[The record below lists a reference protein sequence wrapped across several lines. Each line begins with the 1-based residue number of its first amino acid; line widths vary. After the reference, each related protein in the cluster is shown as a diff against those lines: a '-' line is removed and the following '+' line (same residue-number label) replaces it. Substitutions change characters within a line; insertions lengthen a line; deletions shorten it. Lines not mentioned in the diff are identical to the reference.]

1 MDGEGAGHQPGW
13 QFSPLLIGLLGVI
26 AGFMMVAT
34 YHFISLGCCCCNN
47 NQQAQD
53 NEPNTRQD
61 TERNYDHRQEWPRDR
76 IRTSSVMRVLMP
88 VFRFSSKDCNEDTC
102 AVCLGDFKEGEQVRV
117 LPECLHLFHVP
128 CIDMWLS
135 SHSNCPLCRANAN
148 AVPPPHLVLA
158 LPDSGGAPQ
167 PEFHRAP
174 DYGVWLCAFSMMQG
188 LLQFQVCMFFIFDV
202 NGSLEYLGSHSRTK
216 VIGEMWMK
224 IEGVVLTDFGFIFVA
239 RKKKDKITQL
249 V

>member
-34 YHFISLGCCCCNN
+34 YHCISLGCCCCNN

-76 IRTSSVMRVLMP
+76 IRTSSMMRVLMP

-148 AVPPPHLVLA
+148 AAPPPHLVLT
-158 LPDSGGAPQ
+158 LPDSGLMDSVVLQ
-167 PEFHRAP
+167 
-174 DYGVWLCAFSMMQG
+174 LCYDGSWETLADGHMKY
-188 LLQFQVCMFFIFDV
+188 V
-202 NGSLEYLGSHSRTK
+202 NGNNTAFLIRKYCTFDQFLA
-216 VIGEMWMK
+216 ILM
-224 IEGVVLTDFGFIFVA
+224 D
-239 RKKKDKITQL
+239 KKKSCRNVSQTSIWL
-249 V
+249 E